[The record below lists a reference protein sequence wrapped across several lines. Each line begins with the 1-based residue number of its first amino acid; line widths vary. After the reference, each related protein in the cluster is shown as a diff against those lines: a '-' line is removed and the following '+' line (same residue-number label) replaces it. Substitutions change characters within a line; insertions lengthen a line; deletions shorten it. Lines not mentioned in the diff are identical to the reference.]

1 MRLPMEKKTR
11 RNYNWLILLII
22 LLVIGIIIWF
32 VIKAVQKEDK
42 SDESVIGQGGNTSV
56 SSELLAKD
64 FVVDYPPTPKEVVK
78 YYAEMTQVLYDGGC
92 TEEEVELLAYNMLLL
107 CDIEFVDHQVTEE
120 YIATLKTEIDAY
132 RENNWNI
139 SSYALS
145 SSEDV
150 VYYEN
155 EGEEYAQL
163 FCSLSIQKG
172 EDTASINQ
180 SYILRKDEEGR
191 YKILGWQT
199 ALIDE
204 S

>member
-1 MRLPMEKKTR
+1 MEKKTR

-32 VIKAVQKEDK
+32 VIKAVQEEDK
-42 SDESVIGQGGNTSV
+42 SDESVTSQNLNTSV

-64 FVVDYPPTPKEVVK
+64 YVMDYPPTPKEVVK
-78 YYAEMTQVLYDGGC
+78 YYAEMTQVLYNGEC
-92 TEEEVELLAYNMLLL
+92 IEEEIELLAYNMLLL
-107 CDIEFVDHQVTEE
+107 CDIEFVDYQVTEE
-120 YIATLKTEIDAY
+120 YLVALKTEIDAY
-132 RENNWNI
+132 RENNWRI

-155 EGEEYAQL
+155 EGDEYAQL